1 MPEQTHRTLSHF
13 SLYQFNQPYYTLP
26 PNDRKATLSAFQ
38 AAVSGPAQKTEIY
51 QVSPLHAEADILVWS
66 AIEIQ
71 EAYQP
76 EQFFTQMAQHT
87 NPIRQYIRPVQALW
101 GFTRPSEYTKTR
113 STQEIDPFA
122 SERKSYLV
130 MYPFVKTTEWYL
142 MSREA
147 RQGMMNEHIRIGHEY
162 ADVRQILLYA
172 TGLDDQAEAA
182 IPRAADARDVPPRV
196 RGVAP
201 RSCRTDGRKS
211 RASPRHSEICTG
223 TILRADNRSARFC
236 PHRWR
241 PCRTPAP
248 GH

>member
-76 EQFFTQMAQHT
+76 EQFFTQLAQQT

-122 SERKSYLV
+122 NERKSYLV

-147 RQGMMNEHIRIGHEY
+147 RQGMMNEHIRIGKQY
-162 ADVRQILLYA
+162 PQITQLLLYSF
-172 TGLDDQAEAA
+172 GLQDQEFIVVYETDDLIQFSDLVYELRSSEARRYTLRDAPLFTAIYHPAEVTLGLWA
-182 IPRAADARDVPPRV
+182 
-196 RGVAP
+196 
-201 RSCRTDGRKS
+201 
-211 RASPRHSEICTG
+211 
-223 TILRADNRSARFC
+223 
-236 PHRWR
+236 
-241 PCRTPAP
+241 
-248 GH
+248 